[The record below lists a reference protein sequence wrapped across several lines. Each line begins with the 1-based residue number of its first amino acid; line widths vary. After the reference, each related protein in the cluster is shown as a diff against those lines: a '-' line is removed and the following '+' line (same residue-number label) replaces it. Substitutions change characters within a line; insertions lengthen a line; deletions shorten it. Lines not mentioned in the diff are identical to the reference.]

1 MKKPILIFWLIL
13 FSLFSYA
20 QTLDEALLREIKGS
34 FVRDPQNIALQNI
47 LTGDA
52 DISRNAMNRAVQGK
66 IDHFFKY
73 RVTVKGITNQYS
85 SGRCWMFASM
95 NALRPVVR
103 ELLQTE
109 DFDFSHSYVYFW
121 DLLEKSNLFLENII
135 QTAERDI
142 DDREVT
148 VYFSTPINDG
158 GVWSLFY
165 NVAEKYGVVPESVM
179 PESEHSKNSRQ
190 MVSVIKERLRA
201 GGYSLREMYSRGAD
215 AEGLRR
221 EKKAILK
228 DVYRVLSLCLGD
240 PPAEFIYRYKNR
252 EGQIISMKT
261 TPLEFYRSII
271 SSDYSPSS
279 YIMIMNDPTREYYRM
294 YELRNYRNTVEGIN
308 WIYLNLP
315 NDEIKAAALSSI
327 KDNEPMYT
335 SCDVG
340 KYFDKESGILDPDNY
355 DYQSLLGINLQ
366 MDKKARILTGQSSSS
381 HAMLLIGCD
390 TDQDDKPVKWE
401 FENSWGKNNGNGG
414 YLTFTDK
421 WFDEYMFR
429 FVIHKK
435 HLSPKAIAALSK
447 DPVLL
452 PVWDHMF

>member
-1 MKKPILIFWLIL
+1 
-13 FSLFSYA
+13 
-20 QTLDEALLREIKGS
+20 
-34 FVRDPQNIALQNI
+34 
-47 LTGDA
+47 
-52 DISRNAMNRAVQGK
+52 
-66 IDHFFKY
+66 
-73 RVTVKGITNQYS
+73 
-85 SGRCWMFASM
+85 
-95 NALRPVVR
+95 
-103 ELLQTE
+103 
-109 DFDFSHSYVYFW
+109 
-121 DLLEKSNLFLENII
+121 
-135 QTAERDI
+135 
-142 DDREVT
+142 
-148 VYFSTPINDG
+148 
-158 GVWSLFY
+158 
-165 NVAEKYGVVPESVM
+165 
-179 PESEHSKNSRQ
+179 

-240 PPAEFIYRYKNR
+240 PPAEFLYRYKNR